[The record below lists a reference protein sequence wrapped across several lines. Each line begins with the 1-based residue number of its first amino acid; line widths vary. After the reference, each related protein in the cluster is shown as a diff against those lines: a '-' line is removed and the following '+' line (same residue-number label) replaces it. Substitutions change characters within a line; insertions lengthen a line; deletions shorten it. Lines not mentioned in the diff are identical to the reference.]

1 MNSSSYRPQIG
12 ITFREFTEKWRVSV
26 LQSYKPST
34 QAHLLSD
41 INNHLVPSMGDVMLS
56 HITTEGLQR
65 FVASRKASPKTI
77 ANVIG
82 VMRSLWR
89 VAKAWGYINHS
100 PFEGLVLARPPKPEP
115 KMFTVDEARRI
126 IEAAHEPHKTF
137 YWLAAETG
145 MRAGELCG
153 LCWEDLNDTAH
164 LVYVHQSDW
173 KKLLGA
179 PKTEAG
185 RRRFSISRSLAEH
198 LHSRRQRASGL
209 IFASKHG
216 NPWRGGKVVERN
228 LSPLLKQLGIAHRGL
243 HAFRHLNGSLM
254 DLFGTPIK
262 VRQQRLGHSTAAITL
277 DRYTHL
283 VSEDDRSVAEQIGG
297 ILHPLVLKS
306 ETERAS
312 T

>member
-1 MNSSSYRPQIG
+1 MNSPTYRPQVG
-12 ITFREFTEKWRVSV
+12 VTFQEFVEKWKASV

-41 INNHLVPSMGDVMLS
+41 INNHLLPLIGDVMLS
-56 HITTEGLQR
+56 HITTEVLQG
-65 FVASRKASPKTI
+65 FVASRKASPKTV
-77 ANVIG
+77 ANLIG
-82 VMRSLWR
+82 VMRSLWK

-100 PFEGLVLARPPKPEP
+100 PFEGLMLARVPKPEP
-115 KMFTVDEARRI
+115 KMFTVDEVRRI
-126 IEAAHEPHKTF
+126 IEAAPEPHKTF

-153 LCWEDLNDTAH
+153 LCWEDINYAAH
-164 LVYVHQSDW
+164 VVFVRQSAW
-173 KKLLGA
+173 KKYLSA

-185 RRRFSISRSLAEH
+185 RRRFCISTALAEH
-198 LHSRRQRASGL
+198 LHSRRQGASGL
-209 IFASKHG
+209 VFASKHG
-216 NPWRGGKVVERN
+216 SPWRGGKVVERN
-228 LSPLLKQLGIAHRGL
+228 LAPLLRELRIAHRGL

-283 VSEDDRSVAEQIGG
+283 VSEDDRNVAERIGG
-297 ILHPLVLKS
+297 ILHPLVPKS
-306 ETERAS
+306 EAMQAS